1 MSPRKYT
8 ELRALRRRRG
18 GTRIW
23 RVIHRRDARATSAE
37 RALAFV
43 TFVAESHTLAII
55 IGEDVAM
62 FVRVLLAVFLIAS
75 VLCSV
80 TAQQPPPLPQKTAT
94 TQQQTQPDIDSQ
106 DVVRITTNLVQID
119 AVVTKDGKHV
129 IDLKPEEFELFEDGH
144 PQTITNFSYIS
155 NVPTEPSTNASNPPP
170 SNYKDKSA
178 PPVLPAVARP
188 QDVRRTV
195 ALVVD
200 DLGMSFQS
208 VSLARSQAR
217 KFINEQLQPNDLV
230 AIIHT
235 SGEVGALQQFTTDRR
250 MIYNAIDRLR
260 WYPCSRAGVH
270 VFAPVGT
277 PTPGADAP
285 CGGTRNI
292 RNTLQA
298 LRFIVEGMRDLPGR
312 KSLVLLSDQLPIET
326 QEPAT
331 NVLNPGDGDLSD
343 VRTDYTGQLKKVA
356 ELAIRSS
363 VVIYAVDTRG
373 LAYTGLTAADNFRA
387 MDPKGMNSRVSARD
401 LTERMNSTMSARSL
415 SMITGRE
422 GADLIARQ
430 TGGFMVRNSNDF
442 KLKEIADDQKGYYL
456 LGYRPPDETFNQKF
470 HHIKVTVKRRG
481 LTVRTRTGFFGID
494 KPQPGATELTAGD
507 QMKKALMSPFGAS
520 AITVRLTNM
529 FTNFDSGSLLRSLLY
544 ISAHDLAFVDE
555 PDGFHIANF
564 DLGIIL
570 FGDNGRINDLQSR
583 AVTLR
588 LRDDAYQSALRN
600 GIVYSLDTPLKQAG
614 ALQFRIA
621 ILDQKSS
628 RIGSAGQFI
637 QIPNLSDG
645 RLALSG
651 IVVTREADKS
661 GSGNAASPVDQDAI
675 SSGPAVRQFRAG
687 NSIIFAYSIYNAL
700 PQPATRL
707 PQLTTQTRI
716 FRDGKAVYTGSPTPI
731 EVDSQS
737 DLKRI
742 PSIIRL
748 QLGTEFPPGEYV
760 LQVIVTDQLAKEK
773 QQIASQW
780 VDFEI
785 K

>member
-1 MSPRKYT
+1 
-8 ELRALRRRRG
+8 
-18 GTRIW
+18 
-23 RVIHRRDARATSAE
+23 
-37 RALAFV
+37 
-43 TFVAESHTLAII
+43 
-55 IGEDVAM
+55 M
-62 FVRVLLAVFLIAS
+62 FIRVLLAVFLIAS

-80 TAQQPPPLPQKTAT
+80 IAQQQPPPPQKSTT
-94 TQQQTQPDIDSQ
+94 TQPQTLDVDSQ

-119 AVVTKDGKHV
+119 AVVTKDGKQV
-129 IDLKPEEFELFEDGH
+129 IDLNPEDFELFEDGH

-155 NVPTEPSTNASNPPP
+155 NVATESSTKVSKSPPA
-170 SNYKDKSA
+170 NLKDKTA

-250 MIYNAIDRLR
+250 MINDAIDHLR
-260 WYPCSRAGVH
+260 WYPCSRAGLH

-277 PTPGADAP
+277 PTPGTDAP
-285 CGGTRNI
+285 CGGSRNL
-292 RNTLQA
+292 RNTLRA
-298 LRFIVEGMRDLPGR
+298 LKFIVEGMRDLPGR
-312 KSLVLLSDQLPIET
+312 KSLVLLSDLLPIET

-331 NVLNPGDGDLSD
+331 NALNPGDGDLSD
-343 VRTDYTGQLKKVA
+343 ERTDYTGQLKKVA

-373 LAYTGLTAADNFRA
+373 LAYTGLTAADDFRA
-387 MDPKGMNSRVSARD
+387 IDLKGMSERVSARNVTD
-401 LTERMNSTMSARSL
+401 RINSTISTRSR
-415 SMITGRE
+415 SMIAGRE

-442 KLKEIADDQKGYYL
+442 KLKEIAEDQKGYYL
-456 LGYRPPDETFNQKF
+456 LGYRPTDETFNKKF
-470 HHIKVTVKRRG
+470 HHIKISLKRRG
-481 LTVRTRTGFFGID
+481 LTVRTRTGFFGVD
-494 KPQPGATELTAGD
+494 KPQLETSELTAGD
-507 QMKKALMSPFGAS
+507 QVKKALMSPFGAH
-520 AITVRLTNM
+520 AINVRLTNL
-529 FTNFDSGSLLRSLLY
+529 FTNFDSGSLLRSLIY
-544 ISAHDLAFVDE
+544 IRAQDLVFVDE
-555 PDGFHIANF
+555 PDNFHTANF

-588 LRDDAYQSALRN
+588 LRDDAFQSALRN
-600 GIVYSLDTPLKQAG
+600 GIVYTLDTPLKQTG
-614 ALQFRIA
+614 AFQFRIA
-621 ILDQKSS
+621 VRDQKSS
-628 RIGSAGQFI
+628 RMGSAGQFI

-651 IVVTREADKS
+651 IVVTKDAA
-661 GSGNAASPVDQDAI
+661 NAAAGEDAI

-687 NSIIFAYSIYNAL
+687 NSIIFAYSIYDA
-700 PQPATRL
+700 PPDPATRL
-707 PQLTTQTRI
+707 PRLTTQTRI
-716 FRDGKAVYTGSPTPI
+716 FRDGKAVYTGAATPVQ
-731 EVDSQS
+731 VDSQT

-780 VDFEI
+780 IDFEI

>member
-1 MSPRKYT
+1 
-8 ELRALRRRRG
+8 
-18 GTRIW
+18 
-23 RVIHRRDARATSAE
+23 
-37 RALAFV
+37 
-43 TFVAESHTLAII
+43 
-55 IGEDVAM
+55 M
-62 FVRVLLAVFLIAS
+62 FVRILLAGSLIAS
-75 VLCSV
+75 ILCSV
-80 TAQQPPPLPQKTAT
+80 IAQQPQSPPPPPPKSRT
-94 TQQQTQPDIDSQ
+94 TQQPTPDVDSQ

-129 IDLKPEEFELFEDGH
+129 TDLRPEEFELFEDDH

-155 NVPTEPSTNASNPPP
+155 NVPTEPSTNISKPPAA
-170 SNYKDKSA
+170 NLKDKAA

-250 MIYNAIDRLR
+250 MIHNAIDHLR
-260 WYPCSRAGVH
+260 WYPCSRAGLE
-270 VFAPVGT
+270 VFAPVGR
-277 PTPGADAP
+277 GAVEPNAP
-285 CGGTRNI
+285 CGSLRNL
-292 RNTLQA
+292 RDTLRA
-298 LRFIVEGMRDLPGR
+298 LKFIVEGMRDLPGR
-312 KSLVLLSDQLPIET
+312 KSLVLFSDQLPVET

-331 NVLNPGDGDLSD
+331 NAPGGDSADL
-343 VRTDYTGQLKKVA
+343 RTDYTGQLKKVA

-373 LAYTGLTAADNFRA
+373 LAYTGLTAADKITFPPRDRVQPDLVLNRIMDGRSKA
-387 MDPKGMNSRVSARD
+387 MIA
-401 LTERMNSTMSARSL
+401 
-415 SMITGRE
+415 GRE

-442 KLKEIADDQKGYYL
+442 KLKEIAEDQKGYYL
-456 LGYRPPDETFNQKF
+456 LGYRPNDGTFNQKF

-481 LTVRTRTGFFGID
+481 LSVRTRTGFFGID
-494 KPQPGATELTAGD
+494 KPPLETNELTAGD

-520 AITVRLTNM
+520 AITVRLTNL
-529 FTNFDSGSLLRSLLY
+529 FTNFEAGSLLRSLIY
-544 ISAHDLAFVDE
+544 IGAQDLVFVDQ
-555 PDGFHIANF
+555 PDNFHTASF
-564 DLGIIL
+564 DLGIVL
-570 FGDNGRINDLQSR
+570 FGENGNVNDFQSR

-588 LRDDAYQSALRN
+588 LRDEAYQSALRS
-600 GIVYSLDTPLKQAG
+600 GIVYTLDTALKQPG
-614 ALQFRIA
+614 AFQFRIA
-621 ILDQKSS
+621 IRDQKSS

-651 IVVTREADKS
+651 IVVTKDAPS
-661 GSGNAASPVDQDAI
+661 SAAGDDAI

-687 NSIIFAYSIYNAL
+687 SSIILAYSIYGAL
-700 PQPATRL
+700 TDPATRL
-707 PQLTTQTRI
+707 SRLTTQTRI
-716 FRDGKAVYTGSPTPI
+716 FRDGKAVYTGTPTPV
-731 EVDSQS
+731 EVDSKT

-760 LQVIVTDQLAKEK
+760 LQVIVTDQLEKEK
-773 QQIASQW
+773 QQIVSQW
-780 VDFEI
+780 IDFEI

>member
-1 MSPRKYT
+1 
-8 ELRALRRRRG
+8 
-18 GTRIW
+18 
-23 RVIHRRDARATSAE
+23 
-37 RALAFV
+37 
-43 TFVAESHTLAII
+43 
-55 IGEDVAM
+55 M
-62 FVRVLLAVFLIAS
+62 FIRVLLTLFLIVS
-75 VLCSV
+75 ILCSAV
-80 TAQQPPPLPQKTAT
+80 AQQPPPPPPQKSTT
-94 TQQQTQPDIDSQ
+94 TQQQTPDVDSQ

-119 AVVTKDGKHV
+119 AVVTRDGKHV
-129 IDLKPEEFELFEDGH
+129 TDLQPEEFELFEDGH

-155 NVPTEPSTNASNPPP
+155 NVTTEASTNVVKAPPAN
-170 SNYKDKSA
+170 SKDKTA

-208 VSLARSQAR
+208 ISLARSQAR
-217 KFINEQLQPNDLV
+217 KFIAEQLQPNDLV

-250 MIYNAIDRLR
+250 MIYDSIDRLR

-277 PTPGADAP
+277 PTAGVDAP
-285 CGGTRNI
+285 CGGARNI

-331 NVLNPGDGDLSD
+331 NALTPGDGDLSD

-373 LAYTGLTAADNFRA
+373 LAYTGLTAADNFIA
-387 MDPKGMNSRVSARD
+387 MDPKGMSSRVSAREVTD
-401 LTERMNSTMSARSL
+401 RMNSTISARSR

-442 KLKEIADDQKGYYL
+442 KLKEIAEDQKGYYL
-456 LGYRPPDETFNQKF
+456 LGYRPTDETFDKKF
-470 HHIKVTVKRRG
+470 HHIKVSVKRRG
-481 LTVRTRTGFFGID
+481 LTVRARTGFFGID
-494 KPQPGATELTAGD
+494 KPAVEASELTAGD

-529 FTNFDSGSLLRSLLY
+529 FTNFETGSLLRSLLY
-544 ISAHDLAFVDE
+544 IRAQDLAFVDE
-555 PDGFHIANF
+555 PDNFHTATF

-570 FGDNGRINDLQSR
+570 FGDNGHVDDLQSR

-588 LRDDAYQSALRN
+588 LRDDAYQSAQRN
-600 GIVYSLDTPLKQAG
+600 GIVYSLDTPLKKAG
-614 ALQFRIA
+614 AFQFRIA
-621 ILDQKSS
+621 IRDQKSS

-651 IVVTREADKS
+651 IVVTKDAATN
-661 GSGNAASPVDQDAI
+661 NAPGDDAI

-687 NSIIFAYSIYNAL
+687 NSIIFAYSIYGA
-700 PQPATRL
+700 PTDPSTRL
-707 PQLTTQTRI
+707 PKLTTQTRI
-716 FRDGKAVYTGSPTPI
+716 FREGKAVYTGTPTAV
-731 EVDSQS
+731 EVDSQT

-773 QQIASQW
+773 PQIASQW
-780 VDFEI
+780 IDFEI